1 MIKMSRII
9 ESNPIILWGI
19 LLLAL
24 NTMHNLAGQEIA
36 ATAWLR

>member
-9 ESNPIILWGI
+9 ESNPIILRGI

-24 NTMHNLAGQEIA
+24 NTMHNLAGQEIT
-36 ATAWLR
+36 ATA